1 MIGLGSD
8 KKRNDLDFIFAFAHG
23 WIWCQFL
30 RSPNQDCEQIS
41 LFAALLAVKVHLC
54 FLQFSKHSKL
64 LSFEIPLAI
73 FRDVEFDKKEFSR
86 RETWL
91 KVTFLFIPWAI
102 GTWRL
107 SDDSCRRTFQKQNL
121 CRRMIGNFNENIIE
135 EYFGQFISN
144 PARQKKTNS
153 TWCCAGAERFS
164 ALFVALR
171 VWAKVLFLIRLSGEH
186 IIAIMNITPI
196 SNQWPCLNYQ
206 ITTTTTTITNKWRT
220 TTWSCS
226 ALIINSSRVC
236 FGFLSELGEINIFKI
251 FRLSS
256 SW

>member
-1 MIGLGSD
+1 MSCSLLCL
-8 KKRNDLDFIFAFAHG
+8 RQECIFVVCSFQN
-23 WIWCQFL
+23 I
-30 RSPNQDCEQIS
+30 PNFFHMKFPS
-41 LFAALLAVKVHLC
+41 W
-54 FLQFSKHSKL
+54 FS
-64 LSFEIPLAI
+64 
-73 FRDVEFDKKEFSR
+73 
-86 RETWL
+86 ETWNL
-91 KVTFLFIPWAI
+91 TKNSVDGKPGWRWLFCSFRGPSALGGSAMILAGEPFNSKIIAEEWLPI
-102 GTWRL
+102 SMTTL
-107 SDDSCRRTFQKQNL
+107 SKKF
-121 CRRMIGNFNENIIE
+121 
-135 EYFGQFISN
+135 FGQFIRN

-171 VWAKVLFLIRLSGEH
+171 VWAKFLFLVRLSGEH
-186 IIAIMNITPI
+186 IIAIMIIIPI
-196 SNQWPCLNYQ
+196 SNQWWPCRHYQ
-206 ITTTTTTITNKWRT
+206 ITTTRTTNTNTTITNKWRS